1 MVSIKELDK
10 NELQL
15 YCKELERNTFPP
27 TKVGGFSATK
37 PVLPDLANSV
47 CYVIQDIETQ
57 QCLLSCW
64 LFRGSVNSSE
74 GFGAVNHIAKLG

>member
-37 PVLPDLANSV
+37 LVLPDLGNFCFLRYFGYRNPIICSV
-47 CYVIQDIETQ
+47 I
-57 QCLLSCW
+57 
-64 LFRGSVNSSE
+64 GSFV
-74 GFGAVNHIAKLG
+74 AL